1 MYGNIGNVNE
11 TPANLV
17 CGIHEITVL
26 KAEVVAPTSTMAN
39 GALDITF
46 VTRSGAQHRHRIF
59 PFSFRDGVAK
69 RDGGI
74 QTEKEQMDIYLS
86 KIKHLCTKAYAGTD
100 KEFDAALSSA
110 TDFKSFATI
119 LAGLLNTSK
128 DWFRCKFIDNNGYPK
143 IPQFTGGVAEKLT
156 TNPSMLRFD
165 PIKDGPKQA
174 ASESTE
180 EQASLPF

>member
-11 TPANLV
+11 TPAKLA

-26 KAEVVAPTSTMAN
+26 KAEVVAPTSSLAS

-46 VTRSGAQHRHRIF
+46 ITRGGAQHRHRIF

-69 RDGGI
+69 KEGGI
-74 QTEKEQMDIYLS
+74 QTEKEQMDVYLS
-86 KIKHLCTKAYAGTD
+86 RIKHLCTKAYAGTD

-119 LAGLLNTSK
+119 LAEMLNTSK
-128 DWFRCKFIDNNGYPK
+128 DWFRCKFTDKNGYPN
-143 IPQFTGGVAEKLT
+143 IPPFSGGVAEKLT

-165 PIKDGPKQA
+165 PIKEGPRQA
-174 ASESTE
+174 APATGE
-180 EQASLPF
+180 EQTDLPF